1 MLSLNGHRKK
11 AVTFLSSIMKMVSR
25 CFVLW
30 YNEHM
35 KNKANKT
42 KTITKQTIKRIL
54 ACLLALT
61 LAFSLLACQ
70 QKEERTF
77 PLRIAVI
84 DTGFSTNAI
93 LEGNILEGH
102 NYVDAEASTEDTF
115 GHGTAVASIILA
127 NYPEAKLVPLV
138 SSTYEDGHLTQVTE
152 EVLAQMIRDAVDVY
166 DCSLIN
172 VSAGLQSA
180 SSELEEAVEYA
191 WEKGVLIVA
200 SAGNDYAEQG
210 EIKYY
215 PAAYEH
221 VFAVGALNADGTQLA
236 EFSQRG
242 DWVNG
247 YEIGENV
254 RFAALSGAEM
264 TGDGTSY
271 AAAKA
276 TAEAAK
282 LWEEHPRESVG
293 ELFRRLE
300 EQISSQK

>member
-1 MLSLNGHRKK
+1 
-11 AVTFLSSIMKMVSR
+11 MVS
-25 CFVLW
+25 W

-35 KNKANKT
+35 KNKTDKT
-42 KTITKQTIKRIL
+42 KTITKRIIKQIIACLIAVTL
-54 ACLLALT
+54 ACLLP
-61 LAFSLLACQ
+61 ACQ
-70 QKEERTF
+70 QKADKTF

-84 DTGFSTNAI
+84 DTGFSVDAI
-93 LEGNILEGH
+93 PEENILEGH

-115 GHGTAVASIILA
+115 GHGTAVASILLA
-127 NYPEAKLVPLV
+127 EYPDAKLVPLV
-138 SSTYEDGHLTQVTE
+138 SSAYEDGHLTQVTE
-152 EVLAQMIRDAVDVY
+152 EVVAQMIRDAVDMY

-172 VSAGLQSA
+172 VSAGLQNA
-180 SSELEEAVEYA
+180 GTELEEAVAYA
-191 WEKGVLIVA
+191 WKKGVLIIA

-210 EIKYY
+210 ERKYY

-221 VFAVGALNADGTQLA
+221 VFAVGALNADGTQIA

-254 RFAALSGAEM
+254 SFAALSGAEL

-271 AAAKA
+271 AAARV

-282 LWEEHPRESVG
+282 LLEAHPG
-293 ELFRRLE
+293 EGIGEIVRRLE